1 MDYINYIER
10 KPTTLPLMNF
20 KAFTLATLAAATTI
34 IPTAAE
40 AKNVDPLHMRLAQAA
55 ARTGVEVKIN
65 PAACFKGD
73 TFGWYW
79 AAKNELVIC
88 QERRTRANV
97 ETYWTAEDFD
107 TLRHEVQ
114 HLVQD
119 CRDGRRDGSLDAV
132 YTSPIDLAKRVLGE
146 QGIRGVLETYS
157 DASDHIKVME
167 LEAFSV
173 AAMNDPA
180 EQVRDIQTYCF

>member
-1 MDYINYIER
+1 M
-10 KPTTLPLMNF
+10 KNF
-20 KAFTLATLAAATTI
+20 KALALATLAAATAVV
-34 IPTAAE
+34 PTAAE
-40 AKNVDPLHMRLAQAA
+40 AKNLDAAHVNLARVAA
-55 ARTGVEVKIN
+55 KTGVEIKVN

-88 QERRTRANV
+88 QEKREKIGV
-97 ETYWTAEDFD
+97 ETYWTAEDLD

-114 HLVQD
+114 HLIQD
-119 CRDGRRDGSLDAV
+119 CRDGRRDGHLDAV
-132 YTSPIDLAKRVLGE
+132 YNKPIALAEAVLGSDR
-146 QGIRGVLETYS
+146 IMSILEVYS
-157 DASDHIKVME
+157 DASNHIKVME

-180 EQVRDIQTYCF
+180 DQAKDVATYCF